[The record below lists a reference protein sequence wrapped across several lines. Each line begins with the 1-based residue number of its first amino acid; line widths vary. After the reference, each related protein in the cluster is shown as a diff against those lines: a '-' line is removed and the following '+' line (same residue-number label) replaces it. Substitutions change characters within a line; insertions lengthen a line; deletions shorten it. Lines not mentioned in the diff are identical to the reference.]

1 MTKTVDTN
9 TTTLNKM
16 LKKMAWAGRCF
27 TSSNLPAPKY
37 CDMMA
42 EMELRVCPKTQI
54 NIDKK
59 DPTMPAAASDSKLS
73 VGILPTMA
81 VSVMERIGSAMPD
94 MVAGIA
100 NWLMVLKFTCVL
112 KSLASYSTN
121 S

>member
-1 MTKTVDTN
+1 MS
-9 TTTLNKM
+9 M
-16 LKKMAWAGRCF
+16 
-27 TSSNLPAPKY
+27 
-37 CDMMA
+37 
-42 EMELRVCPKTQI
+42 
-54 NIDKK
+54 DKK
-59 DPTMPAAASDSKLS
+59 EPTMPAAASDSRLS

-112 KSLASYSTN
+112 KSGASYSTN